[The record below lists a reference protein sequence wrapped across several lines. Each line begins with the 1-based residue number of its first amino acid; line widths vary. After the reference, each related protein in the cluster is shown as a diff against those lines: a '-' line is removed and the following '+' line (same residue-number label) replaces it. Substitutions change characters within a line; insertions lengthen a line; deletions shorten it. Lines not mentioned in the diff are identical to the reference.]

1 MRVLTSQHSACT
13 PQAGRKNAAQKAIRC
28 RSTRPSLPNECNLD
42 AHRNLI
48 AHRLPVSACLAVTT
62 VMALQCP
69 RAVAAY
75 EVSLT
80 PADDSHTHV
89 AAATLATQSSASS
102 NVSLQPRVVIDCP
115 ELKYTTSAGPPG
127 PVLVVTDLA
136 DATSVPASAYP
147 MDTMVTGT
155 YVPGPVEVGWQI
167 YVGSAVAAFPFVIG
181 AYEFGKRILIQQ
193 RYAPSTLM

>member
-1 MRVLTSQHSACT
+1 MRVLTSQHSAGT
-13 PQAGRKNAAQKAIRC
+13 PRPGRKNAAEKPFRC
-28 RSTRPSLPNECNLD
+28 QNTRPSLPKAYTAD
-42 AHRNLI
+42 AHGNLI
-48 AHRLPVSACLAVTT
+48 TARLSVSACLAVST
-62 VMALQCP
+62 VVALQCP
-69 RAVAAY
+69 RAFAAY

-80 PADDSHTHV
+80 QADDSRTHV
-89 AAATLATQSSASS
+89 AAAAVATQSKGS
-102 NVSLQPRVVIDCP
+102 NVSLEPRVVIDCP
-115 ELKYTTSAGPPG
+115 ELKYTTPAGPPA

-136 DATSVPASAYP
+136 DAASLPASAYP

-193 RYAPSTLM
+193 RYVPSMLI